1 MRAGPALALLLALT
15 AAPAAHAVT
24 AVLGEEE
31 ALQVSQAVI
40 GKPLGSFTLHDT
52 ERRAVALDQLQGKPL
67 IINLIYTA
75 CSSTCPMVL
84 QTLDPAIARAEELL
98 GEESFHVATIG
109 FDVRHDTPERMRAF
123 ANAQGIDRPGWRFL
137 SADQP
142 TIDALQENLGFTVYP
157 SPQGFDH
164 MAQTTIIDQDGR
176 IYRHVYGADFE
187 VPAIVEPLM
196 ELVFGQRSNWSSLDG
211 ILSRVRLFCSVYD
224 PRSERYRFD
233 YSIVIGVVI
242 GLLALS
248 SVAVVLVREWR
259 RAAIGRAAPDPRMV
273 R

>member
-1 MRAGPALALLLALT
+1 MSRAGPGLALLVALT
-15 AAPAAHAVT
+15 VAPPIHAATPT
-24 AVLGEEE
+24 VLDEEE

-40 GKPLGSFTLHDT
+40 GRSLGGFTLHDT
-52 ERRAVALDQLQGKPL
+52 ERRSVTLDQLRGKPL
-67 IINLIYTA
+67 IINLVYTA

-84 QTLDPAIARAEELL
+84 QTLDPAIERAEELL
-98 GEESFHVATIG
+98 GDDSFHVATIG

-123 ANAQGIDRPGWRFL
+123 ANAQGIDRQGWQFL

-142 TIDALQENLGFTVYP
+142 TIDALVQDLGFTVYP

-164 MAQTTIIDQDGR
+164 MTQTTIVDQEGQ

-187 VPAIVEPLM
+187 VPAIVEPLK

-211 ILSRVRLFCSVYD
+211 IISRVRLFCSVYD

-233 YSIVIGVVI
+233 YSIIIGTVIGAV
-242 GLLALS
+242 LLS
-248 SVAVVLVREWR
+248 GVAIVLVREWR
-259 RAAIGRAAPDPRMV
+259 KSGQTSRSA
-273 R
+273 

>member
-1 MRAGPALALLLALT
+1 MKAGRTGPVLAILATL
-15 AAPAAHAVT
+15 AAPPILAAAPT
-24 AVLGEEE
+24 VLDEEE
-31 ALQVSQAVI
+31 ALEMSQAVI
-40 GKPLGSFTLHDT
+40 GKPLGSFTLRDT
-52 ERRAVALDQLQGKPL
+52 ERRPVALDQLQGKPL
-67 IINLIYTA
+67 VINLIYTA

-98 GEESFHVATIG
+98 GDDSFHVATIG

-142 TIDALQENLGFTVYP
+142 TIDALVQDLGFTVYP

-164 MAQTTIIDQDGR
+164 MAQTTIVDQDGQ
-176 IYRHVYGADFE
+176 IYRHVYGANFE

-211 ILSRVRLFCSVYD
+211 IVSRVRLFCSVYD

-233 YSIVIGVVI
+233 YSIIIGTVIGTV
-242 GLLALS
+242 LLSA
-248 SVAVVLVREWR
+248 VAIVLIREWR
-259 RAAIGRAAPDPRMV
+259 KSDQMRTGV
-273 R
+273 